1 MDNQVAV
8 TISTEI
14 PELCEGLDQLRKITH
29 ELNAYIE
36 VYKNKINL
44 NDLTDWKLL
53 IWINLRNTNGIGI
66 FKRARRSPSDKEFQ
80 ISISITLPN
89 SEDACYGIS
98 NMTGV
103 YVPLNVKNF
112 HVLDPCFNEYDN
124 LHSYIFES
132 AIQAIN
138 TAFTY
143 GFTCNGKR
151 IKVKMSL

>member
-112 HVLDPCFNEYDN
+112 H
-124 LHSYIFES
+124 SYIFES

-151 IKVKMSL
+151 IKVKNEFITSSTPD